1 MIIGLGYKARSGK
14 DTVAAILSSYGG
26 EYDEAST
33 IRVAAFADTLK
44 AACGA
49 IFGLDKEQLYGATKE
64 VPDPFWGDT
73 PRRILQLVGTECLR
87 RGYRDDVWITALQR
101 RIRCGDLAGAK
112 HVVVTDCRFPNELAA
127 IKEWGGVTVRI
138 DRPMGPG
145 ATGGVTGHSSE
156 TALDGAEWDHVI
168 DNSGTLVELHAQ
180 VTRLARQL
188 GL

>member
-14 DTVAAILSSYGG
+14 DTVASILSRFGV
-26 EYDEAST
+26 EYDEGPN

-44 AACGA
+44 TACGA
-49 IFGLDKEQLYGATKE
+49 IFGLDQEQLYGQTKE
-64 VPDPFWGDT
+64 VPDAFWGDT

-87 RGYRDDVWITALQR
+87 RGYRDDVWILALQR
-101 RIRCGDLAGAK
+101 RIRVGDLAGAK

-127 IKEWGGVTVRI
+127 IKEWGGVTVRV
-138 DRPMGPG
+138 DRPQGPG
-145 ATGGVTGHSSE
+145 ASGGVTGHSSE

-168 DNSGTLVELHAQ
+168 SNEGTLRDLHEKVTELAIKI
-180 VTRLARQL
+180 